1 MKPLFLCAILLV
13 SFLPLANVSATS
25 EEVCCDSTTVELYLL
40 GPASSGELSPFE
52 AELSE
57 ESEEKKISDAIA
69 QQEEIG
75 SWEINP
81 SWPGSYPSST
91 WEFSIDYEVA
101 NAGGAQIN
109 ASVEVEIGG
118 DTYTGTTD
126 QSNSFLPAGSG
137 QLTISVNVDA
147 GSIPSSTA
155 VTVTLSAQTVVFSV
169 PGTDAGLTFS
179 WGGTGDESS
188 VTADLPI
195 VSLRLDEPITDGM
208 EVYLSMIVASPFG
221 QMTAAHANTL
231 ELRVNGGMVSGDPIV
246 TSSGDFVRL
255 TWTWIATTSGEQQI
269 SVEASIQIQ
278 SGTPIQSGTTTFT
291 IEPFDDGN
299 DGGGGVQ
306 GFAFIGPTGDVR
318 DGITVLYNAF
328 GTVGT
333 LKPGREKN
341 RTLTH
346 EMGHYLTLLHPFWN
360 TSSCSAE
367 GDCAVIGDEICDT
380 PTTLENGSCT
390 EAACPGALL
399 ENYMDYAPTSCRN
412 MFTAGQRD
420 RMRTCLSTVRS
431 GLLESD
437 GGIPVVASDLQLQPL
452 GEYEVCSTFWEP
464 QLRILNQGTSTMQ
477 GGEIAWSINGV
488 AMPNVA
494 FDDVLLPDETAIVFM
509 PPTPLPVDT
518 SEWIFAVRLAEGSL
532 DEYNLNDSL
541 VETVFRSPGE
551 AWTLTFTTDF
561 FGVDLG
567 WSVTDTAGL
576 VVWERSDYPI
586 GSNTYIEQGCLQTGC
601 YTLELTDADGD
612 GYGDTDSEVTACSQ
626 PTGYASA
633 DGDCDDTDP
642 SIHPGAPDPCYDGID
657 SNCNEDDNT

>member
-1 MKPLFLCAILLV
+1 MVLTLIIVIDPFHAQNGMGFPPCGTDDAHQHLLQSSSSYFENQAILHAALTGIQPDVPAPLV
-13 SFLPLANVSATS
+13 AGMPVDELDIWTLPV
-25 EEVCCDSTTVELYLL
+25 VVHVFHL
-40 GPASSGELSPFE
+40 GSPE
-52 AELSE
+52 GNDEN
-57 ESEEKKISDAIA
+57 ISDAQIISAIDALNDDFRKIA
-69 QQEEIG
+69 GTNGDGDGVDVRIEFELAQRDPNGAPSSGIVRVDATGISGFAENGIASSAGYPGVDEVTVKSFS
-75 SWEINP
+75 SWDVEDYINVFVVPEIN
-81 SWPGSYPSST
+81 
-91 WEFSIDYEVA
+91 
-101 NAGGAQIN
+101 
-109 ASVEVEIGG
+109 
-118 DTYTGTTD
+118 
-126 QSNSFLPAGSG
+126 
-137 QLTISVNVDA
+137 
-147 GSIPSSTA
+147 
-155 VTVTLSAQTVVFSV
+155 
-169 PGTDAGLTFS
+169 
-179 WGGTGDESS
+179 
-188 VTADLPI
+188 
-195 VSLRLDEPITDGM
+195 
-208 EVYLSMIVASPFG
+208 
-221 QMTAAHANTL
+221 
-231 ELRVNGGMVSGDPIV
+231 
-246 TSSGDFVRL
+246 
-255 TWTWIATTSGEQQI
+255 
-269 SVEASIQIQ
+269 
-278 SGTPIQSGTTTFT
+278 
-291 IEPFDDGN
+291 GN

-380 PTTLENGSCT
+380 PTTLENGSCSD
-390 EAACPGALL
+390 AACPGALL

-612 GYGDTDSEVTACSQ
+612 GFTFGGSMFLENEAGDTLALIPASEGDFGSSISFDVCTLCASSQTEETQECHDFNLNGLCDENEVAGCTYPVASNYNEEATMDDGSCALTCRSDLSGDGVVQVNDLLDFLLDYGLACE
-626 PTGYASA
+626 P
-633 DGDCDDTDP
+633 
-642 SIHPGAPDPCYDGID
+642 
-657 SNCNEDDNT
+657 